1 MILREAQ
8 SIDACGGE
16 KKKKRIN
23 RNRREF
29 VRGGEQN
36 QSAVLSEHHTFHNA
50 NHYSVHSVV
59 GTQGPGASE
68 HQWRFGL
75 CCARLTRNLRRNN
88 GVYEAGCSHGGLTEH
103 SVLLFLHGHR
113 LAQSLLPTRRTALP
127 AARRVLRLGRQQ
139 VLRAAGGGGGGGGV
153 GSRVHPPG
161 AGGGQLGLRLGGGA
175 ELLLHVLG
183 HEASAALS
191 SLAHLLLL
199 LGQAGVHGGGVG
211 VWEDAG
217 PLEVARVALVA
228 AWPGGQRPG
237 RPNKTHSVNKQGLG
251 VLGVRD

>member
-1 MILREAQ
+1 M
-8 SIDACGGE
+8 
-16 KKKKRIN
+16 
-23 RNRREF
+23 
-29 VRGGEQN
+29 RGGEQN
-36 QSAVLSEHHTFHNA
+36 QSAVLSEHHIFYNA
-50 NHYSVHSVV
+50 NHYSVHSRDEL
-59 GTQGPGASE
+59 A
-68 HQWRFGL
+68 
-75 CCARLTRNLRRNN
+75 CCLDN
-88 GVYEAGCSHGGLTEH
+88 GVYEAGCSHGGLTER

-113 LAQSLLPTRRTALP
+113 LAQSLFPTGRTALP

-139 VLRAAGGGGGGGGV
+139 VLRAAGGGRGRGGGV

-161 AGGGQLGLRLGGGA
+161 AGGGQLGLGLGGGA

-183 HEASAALS
+183 QEAPAALP

-217 PLEVARVALVA
+217 PLEVARVGLVA